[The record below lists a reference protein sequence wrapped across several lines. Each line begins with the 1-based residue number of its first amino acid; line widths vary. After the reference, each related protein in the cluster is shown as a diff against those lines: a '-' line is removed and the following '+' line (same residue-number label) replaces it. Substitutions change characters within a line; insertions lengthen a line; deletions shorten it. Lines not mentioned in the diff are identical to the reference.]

1 MCVKVFQS
9 VLVKVAIIIKISL
22 EQRLAPCCQEVIGAS
37 SDPALVLF
45 HVFHPVC
52 SVGPRTQRS
61 RTAFPLQEFV
71 PFTYLVL
78 WLCQYHQPLLCSLV
92 EILPA
97 AVLPQAQSLPVLPRP
112 CTPGVL
118 FPSLSEACKHKYKAC
133 YFSTSPPSPKSAV
146 LPSHGV
152 SSWGAS
158 CSTGSKF
165 QGKMK
170 IFRGC
175 SWFPAV

>member
-1 MCVKVFQS
+1 MF
-9 VLVKVAIIIKISL
+9 
-22 EQRLAPCCQEVIGAS
+22 PCCQEVIGAS

-45 HVFHPVC
+45 HLSHPIC
-52 SVGPRTQRS
+52 SVGPCTQRS
-61 RTAFPLQEFV
+61 RTASLQEFF
-71 PFTYLVL
+71 PFTFLVL
-78 WLCQYHQPLLCSLV
+78 WLCQYHQPLLCSLM

-97 AVLPQAQSLPVLPRP
+97 AVLPRSQSLPVVHRP

-118 FPSLSEACKHKYKAC
+118 FPSLSEACKHKYKFC
-133 YFSTSPPSPKSAV
+133 YFSMIPPSPKHAV
-146 LPSHGV
+146 LLSRGI

-158 CSTGSKF
+158 CSLGSKF
-165 QGKMK
+165 QDKMK